1 MKLFPKIALPLFRA
15 SLLLVGSC
23 SEENT
28 EGQPILKN
36 QVLKQAIFNPYLVV
50 TNLTMQKIFS
60 SWPSNGKGNM
70 LTYQCTIPANTNATL
85 YLPMEVDR
93 EDSFK
98 VIKGVEY

>member
-36 QVLKQAIFNPYLVV
+36 QVLKQVILNTYPVITNP
-50 TNLTMQKIFS
+50 TMQR
-60 SWPSNGKGNM
+60 
-70 LTYQCTIPANTNATL
+70 
-85 YLPMEVDR
+85 YLAVGPLMER
-93 EDSFK
+93 E
-98 VIKGVEY
+98 IC